1 MANEP
6 VNLSARESGA
16 GFCAMLRTKF
26 SYFRAPGGARLID
39 PASATACYT
48 CMRTQRPFGPDD
60 RAAGADSCRGADRA
74 CFVPED

>member
-60 RAAGADSCRGADRA
+60 RPAGADSCRGADRA
-74 CFVPED
+74 CFVTED

>member
-60 RAAGADSCRGADRA
+60 RPAGADFCCGADRT